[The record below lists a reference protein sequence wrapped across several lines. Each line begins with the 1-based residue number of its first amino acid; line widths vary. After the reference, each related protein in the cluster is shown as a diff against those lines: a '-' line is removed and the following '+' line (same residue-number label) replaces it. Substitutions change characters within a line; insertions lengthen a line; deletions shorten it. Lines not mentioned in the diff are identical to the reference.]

1 MFASHWGFPLKKRR
15 EEEEE
20 EEEESGSHCAP
31 LLEEREREKRERER
45 EERERDEMSEEG
57 RKLVKKATKL
67 LQPSV
72 FAMRMKPDW
81 DQATPLFEEAARI
94 FSRCRAFKDAQYSF
108 ERASEGQQR
117 LGSELHAVRHL
128 ESAAECATKDKRHE
142 DAFHLYEQGFTTF
155 AGIGKVAMGAK
166 VLANGAKSLMEE
178 GKSELAEKLYDVA
191 LEAVE
196 DDGGVDSSSAGTLV
210 LTSQDLFNSLTKS
223 KCFSSLKV
231 FFFCFFFLNSPF
243 HSMFPFSF
251 LCFLQFWWK
260 ASDMR
265 RLQPT
270 SFVMPPL

>member
-1 MFASHWGFPLKKRR
+1 
-15 EEEEE
+15 
-20 EEEESGSHCAP
+20 
-31 LLEEREREKRERER
+31 
-45 EERERDEMSEEG
+45 MSEEG

-231 FFFCFFFLNSPF
+231 FFFVFFF
-243 HSMFPFSF
+243 
-251 LCFLQFWWK
+251 
-260 ASDMR
+260 
-265 RLQPT
+265 
-270 SFVMPPL
+270 